1 MTDDEGKSYDLIAS
15 KFADIRNSF
24 QTEQKYIDLFTSYL
38 RPRAHILDVGCGSG
52 TPVSSYLIYQDYK
65 VTGLDSSE
73 KLLKFAKKNCPTMEI
88 IYGDMRTVEI
98 KQQFDGIIE
107 WWALFHVPKKDHAL
121 MISRFASWLKKG
133 GFLEFTTGDTDCHL
147 RTSEMLKQELNFY
160 SLHPDAYEKAL
171 KENGLKLILKEY
183 DQAEHLVW
191 LAMKE

>member
-1 MTDDEGKSYDLIAS
+1 
-15 KFADIRNSF
+15 
-24 QTEQKYIDLFTSYL
+24 
-38 RPRAHILDVGCGSG
+38 
-52 TPVSSYLIYQDYK
+52 
-65 VTGLDSSE
+65 
-73 KLLKFAKKNCPTMEI
+73 MEI

-98 KQQFDGIIE
+98 NQQFDGIIE
-107 WWALFHVPKKDHAL
+107 WWALFPVPKKDHAL

-133 GFLEFTTGDTDCHL
+133 GFLEFTTGDTKCHL

-191 LAMKE
+191 LARKE